1 MKSLSNALV
10 TLILLLTATTHTIAD
25 ESCRADTTLIIN
37 DKNAYIQLAVDE
49 RTRRYGLMF
58 RASMGENCGM
68 LFVFDSTRP
77 RVFTMRNTL
86 IPLDIAFIDETGRIA
101 EILSMEPGGDRY
113 PSTVPARYALEM
125 NKGWFASNKIGIDDV
140 IKLTNESGG
149 AVPIDTVDLVE
160 PE

>member
-1 MKSLSNALV
+1 MKYFYSALSAFL
-10 TLILLLTATTHTIAD
+10 LILAATLSPHAIAD
-25 ESCRADTTLIIN
+25 ESCRADSTLIIN

-86 IPLDIAFIDETGRIA
+86 IPLDIAFIDEAGRIA

-125 NKGWFASNKIGIDDV
+125 NKGWFESNKIGVDDV
-140 IKLTNESGG
+140 ISI
-149 AVPIDTVDLVE
+149 VWRWIR
-160 PE
+160 